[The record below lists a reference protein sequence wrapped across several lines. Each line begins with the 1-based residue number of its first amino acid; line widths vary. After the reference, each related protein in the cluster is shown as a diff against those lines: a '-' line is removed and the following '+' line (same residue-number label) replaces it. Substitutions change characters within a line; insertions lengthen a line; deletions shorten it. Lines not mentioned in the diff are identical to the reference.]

1 MDSKSAHDVT
11 PDTPPDDSVPPRAQ
25 TPDARTL
32 PHTPPFS
39 PTQQRP
45 KQQPQKTPDP
55 IIQRLESVI
64 DRGLGFEL
72 SPTQLDD
79 LERGLQDEKPS
90 LWCFW
95 VHRLCYD
102 YQASTSGGKFVLRM
116 PSAVHEDLIGFLES
130 TIEKELA
137 SLAHQLSTKDET
149 TAAEIRRIRK
159 SGSTALQYTEPEL
172 DGSDQKATRE
182 PVIVRHS
189 PDASFKHPIAGS
201 QAPGLVV
208 EVSYSQRSKKLSR
221 SAESYIINSEHKIR
235 CVVAIDITYIPPEH
249 KESHKDKT
257 ATVQAPKEAS
267 FCEESNILE
276 AQTDESL
283 SVCDNDLEYLIQEE
297 AEQII
302 ARFMEIPRSHDRLV
316 FWTGVSRE
324 WIQQWADEHGMLPR
338 WTRKA
343 LKATTKSLGSNCVSS
358 TVYAAPKQANVN
370 AVLEASVRTTS
381 GPQSTEQ
388 SDCGKQPRD
397 SPNAQGHSRLQS
409 HQPQGK
415 RRPQIQ
421 QTTSDKKQ
429 PQTQQTSTKKQQ
441 SKTQQPAISK
451 NEQLQKQPPQ
461 RRKQQP
467 QSQQTSSRD
476 KKPQTQS
483 LLSKNKKPQTQ
494 QSSSKKHKQRSQN
507 QQPQSREPQPQNS
520 RQPQQGKQPQ
530 NSKQLMVRVGA

>member
-221 SAESYIINSEHKIR
+221 SAESYIINK
-235 CVVAIDITYIPPEH
+235 H

-257 ATVQAPKEAS
+257 ATV
-267 FCEESNILE
+267 
-276 AQTDESL
+276 
-283 SVCDNDLEYLIQEE
+283 
-297 AEQII
+297 
-302 ARFMEIPRSHDRLV
+302 
-316 FWTGVSRE
+316 
-324 WIQQWADEHGMLPR
+324 LPR